1 MLRVI
6 PVAVVEADV
15 TGDTCSI
22 RQIYVE
28 MLTIEQLYDLQK
40 SRGIQT
46 VECVKY
52 TYVIRRRNGDML
64 IKKQL

>member
-1 MLRVI
+1 M

-28 MLTIEQLYDLQK
+28 MLTMEQLYDLQK
-40 SRGIQT
+40 SR
-46 VECVKY
+46 EY
-52 TYVIRRRNGDML
+52 RL
-64 IKKQL
+64 